1 MRALE
6 VYLNGEGLEELPL
19 ELSWEGELLKGTL
32 RQANPVFGEVLLP
45 FQSRL
50 EGPRLTP
57 IPLPPPALAVG
68 GEVLPRGEGLLLR
81 LEVDLLL
88 PEARTWG
95 ERAFFRI
102 LRAIFLHA
110 LEKTLSQKG
119 AARV

>member
-1 MRALE
+1 MKAL
-6 VYLNGEGLEELPL
+6 VLDLREGLEGLPL
-19 ELSWEGELLKGTL
+19 ELSWEGDLLKGAL
-32 RQANPVFGEVLLP
+32 RQTNPVLGEVALP

-57 IPLPPPALAVG
+57 IPLSPPALAVG

-95 ERAFFRI
+95 ERAFFR
-102 LRAIFLHA
+102 LLKAIFLHT
-110 LEKTLSQKG
+110 LERTLSQKAPEG
-119 AARV
+119 L

>member
-19 ELSWEGELLKGTL
+19 ELSWEGDLLKGTL

-57 IPLPPPALAVG
+57 IPLPPPALAVA
-68 GEVLPRGEGLLLR
+68 GEALPRGEGLLLR

-95 ERAFFRI
+95 ERAFFR
-102 LRAIFLHA
+102 LLKAIFLRT

-119 AARV
+119 MAGV

>member
-1 MRALE
+1 MKALE
-6 VYLNGEGLEELPL
+6 LDLGKGLEGLPL
-19 ELSWEGELLKGTL
+19 ELSWEGPLLKGIL
-32 RQANPVFGEVLLP
+32 RQANPVLGEVALP

-95 ERAFFRI
+95 ERAFFR
-102 LRAIFLHA
+102 LLKAIFLHT
-110 LEKTLSQKG
+110 LERALSQKAPEG
-119 AARV
+119 L